1 MAATTYFVRTDGD
14 SVLIGVPVTNTSG
27 TKSGP
32 VSVVFGAF
40 NATLTLTNTYV
51 DKGTYTTLSR
61 TWDGFTLAPNETQT
75 IYLKF
80 TVADI
85 DLTPI
90 TVTATISGDNVADGN
105 DGSGTSVSVTITKEE
120 DAAKGKTYKAILNQT
135 GTDAPTVTT
144 LILNELSAAIVW
156 AYTSPGVYTATL
168 ASAFTADKTWW
179 NFALVGN
186 PTAKVVKLARTS
198 ADVLTLS
205 TFAIDGSTPAELT
218 GSLNLLVEVHP

>member
-1 MAATTYFVRTDGD
+1 MAATTYFVRADGD
-14 SVLIGVPVTNTSG
+14 SVLIAVPVTNNTG
-27 TKSGP
+27 AKSGP

-51 DKGTYTTLSR
+51 DKGTYTALSR

-90 TVTATISGDNVADGN
+90 TVSGTISGDGIVDAN
-105 DGSGTSVSVTITKEE
+105 DASGTSILITIIKEE
-120 DAAKGKTYKAILNQT
+120 DGAKGKTYKAILNQAS
-135 GTDAPTVTT
+135 TDAPTVTT

-156 AYTSPGVYTATL
+156 AYTSEGVYTGTL
-168 ASAFTADKTWW
+168 VGAFTADKTWW
-179 NFALVGN
+179 NFSLVGN
-186 PTAKVVKLARTS
+186 PTGKIVRLARTS
-198 ADVLTLS
+198 ADVLTMS
-205 TFAIDGSTPAELT
+205 VFALDGSTPSELG
-218 GSLNLLVEVHP
+218 GSLNLLIEVHP

>member
-1 MAATTYFVRTDGD
+1 MAATSYFVRADGD
-14 SVLIGVPVTNTSG
+14 SVLIGVPVTNNSG
-27 TKSGP
+27 TTSGP

-85 DLTPI
+85 DLAPI
-90 TVTATISGDNVADGN
+90 TVSGTISGAVDGN
-105 DGSGTSVSVTITKEE
+105 DGAGTAVSITITKEE
-120 DAAKGKTYKAILNQT
+120 SGASGKTYKAILNQA
-135 GTDAPTVTT
+135 GTAAPTVTT

-156 AYTSPGVYTATL
+156 AYTSPGVYTGTL
-168 ASAFTADKTWW
+168 VGAFTADKTWW
-179 NFALVGN
+179 NFSLVGD
-186 PTAKVVKLARTS
+186 PTGKVVKLAHTS

-205 TFAIDGSTPAELT
+205 TFAIDGSTPTNLE
-218 GSLNLLVEVHP
+218 GSLNILIEVHP

>member
-1 MAATTYFVRTDGD
+1 MAATTYFVRNDGD
-14 SVLIGVPVTNTSG
+14 SVLIGVPVTNTSD
-27 TKSGP
+27 TTSGP

-90 TVTATISGDNVADGN
+90 TVSGTISGAVDGN
-105 DGSGTSVSVTITKEE
+105 DGSGTSVSITITKEE
-120 DAAKGKTYKAILNQT
+120 DGAKGKTYKAILNQT
-135 GTDAPTVTT
+135 GTSAPTVTT

-156 AYTSPGVYTATL
+156 AYTSEGVYTGTL
-168 ASAFTADKTWW
+168 VGAFTSDKTWW
-179 NFALVGN
+179 NFSLVGN
-186 PTAKVVKLARTS
+186 PTGKIVRLARTS
-198 ADVLTLS
+198 ADVLTMS
-205 TFAIDGSTPAELT
+205 VFAADGTTPAELT